1 MQGGGLP
8 IEAGAIAQ
16 VTLSPARGVELYLED
31 REMRL
36 SIATDDWEGNLA
48 RLGMALG
55 DLARRH
61 ELGGVREARAVDG
74 NVWVIRN
81 QPARQ

>member
-1 MQGGGLP
+1 MNP
-8 IEAGAIAQ
+8 
-16 VTLSPARGVELYLED
+16 

-36 SIATDDWEGNLA
+36 SIATDDWEGNLS

-81 QPARQ
+81 HGARRDQGPQGGAPGQ